1 MCAVEEY
8 EMKAIISSLFDRRRK
23 RSSSCPT
30 SSKPKDTD
38 ENTRNLRKAL
48 LENYVRTAEPVD
60 HDEIFSLSIDGE
72 ERSYSVRQ
80 YVIGNPV
87 KHYLPEHVFLR
98 VLSFLDGKS
107 LLRCCAV
114 SRQFFIAADTPCLY
128 DALDGLYDWKSGKSL
143 VQHSMGRYDYR
154 FRHKRRYLSK
164 AARDSRQR
172 FIKRSEHAE
181 NFEKRYRAPMVQLP
195 ASFTDSSAEIIGSI
209 KRSLTDLGASA
220 QEINRN
226 T

>member
-1 MCAVEEY
+1 
-8 EMKAIISSLFDRRRK
+8 MKAIISSLFDRRRK

-143 VQHSMGRYDYR
+143 VQHSMGRYDYQVRHRRMRLSEDERKSHLMHCQKAELEEHREKTYRGGSRLDR
-154 FRHKRRYLSK
+154 FKC
-164 AARDSRQR
+164 
-172 FIKRSEHAE
+172 
-181 NFEKRYRAPMVQLP
+181 AP
-195 ASFTDSSAEIIGSI
+195 
-209 KRSLTDLGASA
+209 KKK
-220 QEINRN
+220 
-226 T
+226 